1 MEIGAIFWLV
11 LLVVLLVVEAET
23 MGLTTIWFAGGALVS
38 FIATLCGVNVVG
50 QRVIFIIVSMLLL
63 IFTRPIA
70 KKYVNNKTVKTNIDD
85 LIGKKAVVTMAID
98 NLAEVGEAHLKGN
111 TWMARAIDDGVKI
124 ESGAVVIVE
133 EIRGVK
139 LIVKPENIMPQ
150 VL

>member
-50 QRVIFIIVSMLLL
+50 QRVIFIIVSMFLL

-150 VL
+150 VP